1 MALLR
6 QWHTDKRHFKQKGE
20 DDYFFAEISSKA
32 VCLICQQSVAVL
44 KEYNIR
50 RHYETK
56 HAVFSRYK
64 GEARKKKS
72 SELPSKLRSQQAT
85 LKRPSTAQDCATRAS
100 YEISALIAKSG
111 RSFSTGDF
119 VKEKSF
125 FSQISL
131 SRNTVTRR
139 VEDLSRDIGDQLTVK
154 SRDFVAFSLACDES
168 TDISDSAQLLVFV
181 RGINADM
188 EMTQELAGLETLR
201 GTTKGEDLFAAVSR
215 VLDKYN
221 LSWDKMVGIT
231 TDGAPAMIGKKA
243 GLTALISQ
251 KVSECGGKVAQ
262 YHCILHQE
270 QLCAKTIGLAD
281 VVRDVVKIINC
292 IRSKALSHRQFRAFL
307 DEVDAQY
314 KDILYHQEVRWLSRG
329 TVLKRFFELRQLIA
343 EFLSSASRDTQIP
356 TDKRW
361 IFDVAFMVDI
371 TDLLNNLNVKLQGK
385 EQIITELFDH
395 IKAFQMKLQLLCRH
409 LSAGKSLTCCT
420 QTFGCLLFVI
430 VTRAAPCVNLNKE
443 FDLRFVDFKKTAGDM
458 ELFSQPFSVSP
469 DSVPEHL
476 QMELIEFQCDT
487 ELRRKFVSLPLRDFY
502 PHVSKQRYPQMRKN
516 AQVMLSLFGSTYIC
530 EQTFSLM
537 NLNKIKLRGT
547 LTDSHLQDILTLSV
561 SKLQPNIQSLI
572 KVRCMPPHS
581 PLSSDHPSGQQKSA
595 KVNKQ

>member
-1 MALLR
+1 MERQR
-6 QWHTDKRHFKQKGE
+6 QWHTDKRHFKQKWE

-32 VCLICQQSVAVL
+32 VCRICQQSVAVL

-72 SELPSKLRSQQAT
+72 SELLSKLRSQQAT
-85 LKRPSTAQDCATRAS
+85 LTRCLSTAAS
-100 YEISALIAKSG
+100 IMCPSQE
-111 RSFSTGDF
+111 R
-119 VKEKSF
+119 V

-139 VEDLSRDIGDQLTVK
+139 VEDLSRDIRDQLTVK

-188 EMTQELAGLETLR
+188 EITQELAGLETLR

-231 TDGAPAMIGKKA
+231 TDGAPAMIGK
-243 GLTALISQ
+243 
-251 KVSECGGKVAQ
+251 KVAQ

-361 IFDVAFMVDI
+361 IFDVAVMVDI

-385 EQIITELFDH
+385 EQIIPELFDH

-409 LSAGKSLTCCT
+409 LSAGNLAHFPSLRYVNVEVDRLPEY
-420 QTFGCLLFVI
+420 GELLS
-430 VTRAAPCVNLNKE
+430 NLNKE

-530 EQTFSLM
+530 EQTFRLM

-572 KVRCMPPHS
+572 KSKDQLHVSH
-581 PLSSDHPSGQQKSA
+581 
-595 KVNKQ
+595 